1 MRLFMFLCVVM
12 VLPLRLDPCWRL
24 AADAP
29 FREGA
34 QLSMMLAYLNY
45 KSFEFDCRHASVTI
59 DKNNIEY

>member
-45 KSFEFDCRHASVTI
+45 KSFEFDCRHASVVI